1 MEYLDKYIPK
11 EYLALKINYCKK
23 RLRELPK
30 TSMEEHHVRGLV
42 IPKIRIANHKIN
54 LNSARGQELFAA
66 LIERENLEQ
75 QLKIY
80 EAIWDCNY
88 KTPPPEYDPPKIV
101 RTIRTGNNEKTVMDK
116 AFFDSLKN
124 DANTKY
130 PKPMLYPFNGIQY
143 RSEAE
148 REIAIFYTENG
159 IPFKYEPELH
169 IAGMNRPV
177 YPDFVLHIPEL
188 ETCKFHEH
196 YGMMSF
202 AKYVRDTKIK
212 CSSYVDA
219 GLLLDQDVFFTYNT
233 EDQPLDIRYIAAKL
247 NGIIYGNLIS
257 SNERMADTER

>member
-101 RTIRTGNNEKTVMDK
+101 RTIRTGNNEKTVMDNYAKHDPHSPLLIGNVRPEDEIHK
-116 AFFDSLKN
+116 AEQKSWIDGQLK
-124 DANTKY
+124 
-130 PKPMLYPFNGIQY
+130 
-143 RSEAE
+143 
-148 REIAIFYTENG
+148 
-159 IPFKYEPELH
+159 
-169 IAGMNRPV
+169 
-177 YPDFVLHIPEL
+177 FVW
-188 ETCKFHEH
+188 
-196 YGMMSF
+196 
-202 AKYVRDTKIK
+202 
-212 CSSYVDA
+212 
-219 GLLLDQDVFFTYNT
+219 
-233 EDQPLDIRYIAAKL
+233 
-247 NGIIYGNLIS
+247 
-257 SNERMADTER
+257 